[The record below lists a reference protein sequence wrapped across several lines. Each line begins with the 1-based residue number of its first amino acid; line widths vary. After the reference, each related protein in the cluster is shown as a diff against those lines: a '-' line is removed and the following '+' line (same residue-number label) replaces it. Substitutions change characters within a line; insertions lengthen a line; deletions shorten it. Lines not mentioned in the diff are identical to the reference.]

1 MNDLPRR
8 KLKELLATHG
18 QGLCTD
24 WRRCRSLLKE
34 QCPQDKKEIDVL
46 IETLRN
52 DRVEEELVTLP
63 PGADVVGLLPQ
74 LTAQLQ
80 EDSEMSEADARWGV
94 ESWAM
99 ALGLLPLPEPPP
111 AAAAPPPPP
120 PAAKEEAPPPV
131 TAPAPAEV
139 AEPEPLP
146 APAPPAAP
154 SEGAVAADRLAD
166 RSAFYLGREYD
177 LPARKPL
184 PGPEHEIHYPSRYL
198 VTHGVVVGMTGSG
211 KTGLCISLL
220 EEAAIDGIPCIVI
233 DLKGD
238 LTNLLLQFPE
248 LRPEDFKEWLDPEDA
263 RQKSIPPEKYAAQ
276 LAASWRKG
284 IEESGQPLA
293 RIKELKESSEWR
305 IYTPG
310 SEAGLPLSVLKNFAA
325 PKGRV
330 AREVVAQKLDA
341 TTTALLSL
349 TGIASDP
356 VQSREHILIAQLL
369 QAAWNRKMDL
379 TLKDLVG
386 QVREPPLGDVGSLPL
401 DEFYPPKERM
411 KLAAALNNILASPSF
426 ETWITGEP
434 LDLAKM
440 MYSAEGKPRQLIF
453 YLAHLDDAQRMFFI
467 TLLLD
472 EVVSWMRKQQGTSS
486 LRALL
491 YFDEVFG
498 YLPPYPANPPTK
510 QPLMTLLKQARAF
523 GVGVLLATQ
532 NPVDLDYKALSN
544 AGTWFVGK
552 LQTERDKARLIEG
565 LESVAAERGTR
576 SAADSLAKMITAL
589 GNRIFLLHSI
599 HASEPRPFQTRWAL
613 SYLRGPVTL
622 DQIPRLLELTG
633 VRRETPVTE
642 QPEEGASPPAPGSA
656 GEVRAAIPVAA
667 PAEAGPVP
675 VAIPVATPANPG
687 GALAA
692 IPLRAA
698 DPLPDLK
705 LEPVVSSAPT
715 VPAPAVAG
723 VTQFYLA
730 TAGAR
735 PAQAQV
741 VYQPRVLGV
750 GEVVFADRRRNLE
763 YRRTYRFLALP
774 PSGDGNINW
783 ETAEASGIAL
793 ADAAEPAVQWGA
805 VPESLNSPKK
815 LKSLEKAFWDFL
827 YSTRKLPLWL
837 NRALDLV
844 SQPGEE
850 LADFRERCRTAVA
863 GELERA
869 LENER
874 IKFEPK
880 FKRLGV
886 ELPEKRGGSVLSWL
900 IFGASDAHLTPKQ
913 KVQLRDLDNDW
924 KRKRQELEDR
934 WKQAGDDCAELQL
947 TPRKVDVEVRQF
959 GLAWAPYWRVPN
971 PAGWTDELPAYR

>member
-18 QGLCTD
+18 QELCTD

-52 DRVEEELVTLP
+52 DRVEEELLTLP
-63 PGADVVGLLPQ
+63 QGADVAGLLPR

-80 EDSEMSEADARWGV
+80 EDSELSEADARWGV

-99 ALGLLPLPEPPP
+99 ALGLLPLPEPVP
-111 AAAAPPPPP
+111 AEPPPPTA
-120 PAAKEEAPPPV
+120 PAPAKEEAPPPP
-131 TAPAPAEV
+131 AAEPAPAEEP
-139 AEPEPLP
+139 EPEPLP
-146 APAPPAAP
+146 SPAPPAAP
-154 SEGAVAADRLAD
+154 TEGMVAADRLAD
-166 RSAFYLGREYD
+166 RETFYLGREYD
-177 LPARKPL
+177 LRAHNVL
-184 PGPEHEIHYPSRYL
+184 MEPEHEIHYPSRHL

-211 KTGLCISLL
+211 KTGLCITLL
-220 EEAAIDGIPCIVI
+220 EEAAIDGIPCIMI
-233 DLKGD
+233 DPKGD

-263 RQKSIPPEKYAAQ
+263 RQKSISLEKYAAG
-276 LAASWRKG
+276 LAERWRKG
-284 IEESGQPLA
+284 IEESGQPVE
-293 RIKELKESSEWR
+293 RIAQLKHSSEWR

-310 SEAGLPLSVLKNFAA
+310 SEAGLPLSILRTFAA
-325 PKGRV
+325 PKGKLP
-330 AREVVAQKLDA
+330 REALNQKIDT
-341 TTTALLSL
+341 TTTALLGL
-349 TGIASDP
+349 TGIAGDP

-369 QAAWNRKMDL
+369 QHAWEKEKKDL
-379 TLKDLVG
+379 TLGNLIARVQTPPMAKVG
-386 QVREPPLGDVGSLPL
+386 ELEV
-401 DEFYPPKERM
+401 DEFYPEKDRK

-426 ETWITGEP
+426 STWITGEP
-434 LDLAKM
+434 LDLGKM
-440 MYSAEGKPRQLIF
+440 MVSPQKKPRQLIF

-472 EVVSWMRKQQGTSS
+472 EVVSWMRKQQGTTS

-565 LESVAAERGTR
+565 LESVAAERGTLSDPAYLKR
-576 SAADSLAKMITAL
+576 AIPAL
-589 GNRIFLLHSI
+589 GNRIFLLHS
-599 HASEPRPFQTRWAL
+599 SSQPKLFQTRWAL
-613 SYLRGPVTL
+613 SFLRGPATL
-622 DQIPRLLELTG
+622 DQIPRLLELAG
-633 VRRETPVTE
+633 QRREE
-642 QPEEGASPPAPGSA
+642 PEGDQAEEAASGSPPAAA

-667 PAEAGPVP
+667 SAEGGPVP
-675 VAIPVATPANPG
+675 TAIPVATPAGPG

-692 IPLRAA
+692 IPLQGA
-698 DPLPDLK
+698 DPMPDLK
-705 LEPVVSSAPT
+705 LEPIAASAAT

-730 TAGAR
+730 TAGPR
-735 PAQAQV
+735 PARAQV
-741 VYQPRVLGV
+741 VYQPRVLGI
-750 GEVVFADRRRNLE
+750 GEVVFADKRRNLE
-763 YRRTYRFLALP
+763 YRRTYRYLALP
-774 PSGDGNINW
+774 PTGDGAITW
-783 ETAEASGIAL
+783 GTAEAPGITL
-793 ADAAEPAVQWGA
+793 ADSPEPAVQWA
-805 VPESLNSPKK
+805 TVPESLNGPKK

-837 NRALDLV
+837 NRALDLI

-850 LADFRERCRTAVA
+850 LADFRERCRAAATA
-863 GELERA
+863 ELERA

-913 KVQLRDLDNDW
+913 KTQLRDLDNDW

-934 WKQAGDDCAELQL
+934 WKQAGDDCSEQQL
-947 TPRKVDVEVRQF
+947 TPRKVDVEVTHF